1 MLWIVDAARASVYLE
16 QKFARMHWDQD
27 MYLLYWYVF
36 VKTWC
41 FTFSAE
47 LPDLK
52 NKKNL
57 QPISTILDT
66 TFE

>member
-1 MLWIVDAARASVYLE
+1 MLWIVDAAGASVYLE

-27 MYLLYWYVF
+27 MYLLYW

-57 QPISTILDT
+57 
-66 TFE
+66 